1 MVRMSIKKTNKQTQT
16 NNSTNKKLI
25 YWDILN
31 TVNACLGNWDSVTE
45 WFVTVQRVVE
55 VFVARVLA
63 TTSNWA
69 GLGLLKPWICS
80 DLICSWAVVLCDLL
94 STCMIFFLLIDFNY
108 VQNVFK
114 ISTCKRLSYVKH
126 FCICTNS
133 FYWLFTRFLF
143 MYNFHQ
149 FYSRN
154 GLWQS
159 LAAFSTQ
166 EINQH
171 IKHTNGTC
179 WPRCRRSCLGSLWDC
194 LNLTLLLLSPLSQTS
209 LALYVKWGA
218 AKSSRELTT
227 RNTGCMYRHNPD
239 SLLDHRCSLNS
250 VGFLTRLT
258 SKRRMTSSVWTIWNL
273 IQWQSFHEKVFP
285 FLYNIKG
292 SIYNFIL

>member
-1 MVRMSIKKTNKQTQT
+1 MVCHSAEGGRSLCCKSPCNNIQLGWTGAAQTMDLLRSYMQ
-16 NNSTNKKLI
+16 
-25 YWDILN
+25 
-31 TVNACLGNWDSVTE
+31 LGRSPMWPP
-45 WFVTVQRVVE
+45 QRVH
-55 VFVARVLA
+55 
-63 TTSNWA
+63 
-69 GLGLLKPWICS
+69 
-80 DLICSWAVVLCDLL
+80 D
-94 STCMIFFLLIDFNY
+94 FFLLIDFNY

-114 ISTCKRLSYVKH
+114 TSTCKRLSYVKH

-179 WPRCRRSCLGSLWDC
+179 WLRCRRSCLGSLWDC

-239 SLLDHRCSLNS
+239 SLLDHSCSLNS